1 MRKLS
6 TSLLSGIKRTA
17 GYNVAH
23 GIGILLWSVA
33 MTLLLVFPHR
43 QPERFA
49 IFATFG
55 MCVATAIFTVFHVR
69 HSALKIHDR
78 KTVERLI
85 GLISL
90 LTVVGIQII
99 PRSAGASE
107 MMGIGFLLTGPLVAH
122 AMLVSALLG
131 PAASLF
137 TLTATSFL
145 LGFSGTMSVEL
156 LTASWLTGA
165 VGAHAVNPLKQR
177 SDLLRATTI
186 QVVACAIMA
195 CFATANRVSTVGPV
209 LESAGWAAATAFGA
223 ASVFWLAIALV
234 ERAFGV
240 ISDWS
245 LLELCSPDHPLIRDL
260 CLMAPGT
267 YAHSVMVANLAENA
281 ARTIGANPV
290 QCRAMAYFHD
300 VGKTMRPAYFIE
312 NQYGENLH
320 DHMPPALSAQVIAK
334 HVTDGIELAK
344 KHKLPQILIDAIAQ
358 HHGTM
363 LISFFYARAIK
374 QDKMLHDPEFEKLF
388 RYAGTKPQTRETAI
402 LMLCDQIEA
411 VSRTISS
418 SSPEEL
424 EMAVMRIIENTRAE
438 GQLDESEL
446 TFKDVGLIQT
456 SILRS
461 LGALR
466 HERIAYPELRSEYES
481 EEPTPDSDFERHRD
495 AASKKD
501 YRPRRP

>member
-1 MRKLS
+1 
-6 TSLLSGIKRTA
+6 
-17 GYNVAH
+17 
-23 GIGILLWSVA
+23 
-33 MTLLLVFPHR
+33 MTLLLVVPHR
-43 QPERFA
+43 KPELFSV
-49 IFATFG
+49 FATFG
-55 MCVATAIFTVFHVR
+55 MSVATAIFTVFHVR

-99 PRSAGASE
+99 PRSMGGNE
-107 MMGIGFLLTGPLVAH
+107 MMGEGFLQTGPLVAH

-145 LGFSGTMSVEL
+145 LGFSGCMSVEL

-186 QVVACAIMA
+186 QVGANAIMA
-195 CFATANRVSTVGPV
+195 CFATANRVSSVGPV
-209 LESAGWAAATAFGA
+209 LESAGWAAASAFGA

-234 ERAFGV
+234 ERSFGV

-281 ARTIGANPV
+281 ARAIGANPV

-300 VGKTMRPAYFIE
+300 VGKTLRPAYFIE

-334 HVTDGIELAK
+334 HVTDGIELAR
-344 KHKLPQILIDAIAQ
+344 KHKLPQILVDAIAQ

-388 RYAGTKPQTRETAI
+388 RYAGPKPQSRETAI
-402 LMLCDQIEA
+402 LMICDQIEA

-418 SSPEEL
+418 SCAEDL

-446 TFKDVGLIQT
+446 TFRDVGLIQT

-466 HERIAYPELRSEYES
+466 HERIAYPELRTPYEAEDRTSDSRLERNPETPSEI
-481 EEPTPDSDFERHRD
+481 DDRHR
-495 AASKKD
+495 
-501 YRPRRP
+501 RP